1 MSLKVGIVGLP
12 NVGKSTLFNSLL
24 KKRVALSANYP
35 FATIEPNTGIVAVP
49 DERLEKLAL
58 ITAKEE
64 GMIPK
69 DVISNVSEKSADS
82 SAPLGMTDEVK
93 KYFPPIINATVEF
106 VDIAGLVKGA
116 SEGAGLGNKFLSH
129 IREVDA
135 IIHVMRDFE
144 DANIVREGSTDPK
157 SDRET
162 IETEL
167 ALADLQTIEK
177 LIQAQEKAMKI
188 SKDPLDNAKYE
199 ILKLVQDDLSAGKV
213 LGKFHVGDDRLK
225 EWFAVLPLL
234 TIKPIL
240 YVFNVSESDY
250 ADRIKSGIEQDSGQ
264 AGMTAGTVFRSG
276 MKGDNTMVI
285 SAKIEEELVE
295 LSDEE
300 RREYL
305 SELGIKEP
313 GLERLIKKAYEILGL
328 SSFLTMGK
336 KEVKAWTFK
345 AGSKAPETAGVIHT
359 DFVKKFIRAEVVA
372 YDKLIEAG
380 SRKIAKEKGWV
391 RTEGKEYIMKDG
403 DVVEFLIG
411 S

>member
-49 DERLEKLAL
+49 DERLEKLAE
-58 ITAKEE
+58 ITKVEE
-64 GMIPK
+64 KM
-69 DVISNVSEKSADS
+69 DS
-82 SAPLGMTDEVK
+82 L
-93 KYFPPIINATVEF
+93 PPIINATVEF

-135 IIHVMRDFE
+135 IIHVLRDFE
-144 DANIVREGSTDPK
+144 DSNIVREGSIDAL

-167 ALADLQTIEK
+167 ALADMQVMEK
-177 LIQAQEKAMKI
+177 LIAGQEKLARTNG
-188 SKDPLDNAKYE
+188 SDPIEKQKME
-199 ILKLVQDDLSAGKV
+199 ILNSINSTLSEGKM
-213 LGKFHVGDDRLK
+213 LGRYQINDERLK
-225 EWFAVLPLL
+225 MWFETLPLL
-234 TIKPIL
+234 TTKPVL
-240 YVFNVSESDY
+240 YVHNVSEDEY
-250 ADRIKSGIEQDSGQ
+250 AKRLSEDLFEKMGTDPSGDSKLDSRLRGND
-264 AGMTAGTVFRSG
+264 SI
-276 MKGDNTMVI
+276 VI

-295 LSDEE
+295 LSDEDKK
-300 RREYL
+300 EYL
-305 SELGIKEP
+305 AELGIKEP
-313 GLERLIKKAYEILGL
+313 GLERLIKKAYSLLGL
-328 SSFLTMGK
+328 ASFLTAGK

-345 AGSKAPETAGVIHT
+345 VGMKAPETAGVIHT
-359 DFVKKFIRAEVVA
+359 DFIKKFIRAQVVS
-372 YDKLIEAG
+372 YDQLMEAG
-380 SRKIAKEKGWV
+380 SMAVAKSKGWV
-391 RTEGKEYIMKDG
+391 RTEGKEYVMKDG